1 MPAGADRVL
10 EDVKVI
16 MTNTGGDVIVATA
29 GEILPGAFRH
39 GMMENEPG

>member
-16 MTNTGGDVIVATA
+16 MTNTGGDVVVATI
-29 GEILPGAFRH
+29 GELLPGAFTRE
-39 GMMENEPG
+39 MMKGEPG